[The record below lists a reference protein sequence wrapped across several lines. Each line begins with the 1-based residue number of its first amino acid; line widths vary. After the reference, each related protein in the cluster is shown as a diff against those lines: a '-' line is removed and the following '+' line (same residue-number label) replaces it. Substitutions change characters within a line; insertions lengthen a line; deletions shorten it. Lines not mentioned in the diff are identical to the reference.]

1 MESIS
6 YFCLGIC
13 GVFVYCFED
22 LNMNTSLITR
32 QQSIQQ
38 STQQSMQQSMQ
49 QGEKELIHQ
58 DKTTKQEVKKD
69 PNMEE
74 YKLAVVGGIDI
85 NDNI

>member
-58 DKTTKQEVKKD
+58 DKTKD
-69 PNMEE
+69 R
-74 YKLAVVGGIDI
+74 KRFIQ
-85 NDNI
+85 